1 MRTVFTNVI
10 YDVGGPAL
18 QQAVADDGER
28 GLHDEGA
35 VVGVKL
41 PQDDG
46 G

>member
-10 YDVGGPAL
+10 NDVGGAAL
-18 QQAVADDGER
+18 QQALVDDGKR
-28 GLHDEGA
+28 GLHDKGA